1 MLVEAIEDA
10 EESVAEA
17 AAKALVNIGDTRAV
31 EPLIQVLRS
40 REIGARR
47 WAATALGELKDTR
60 AAEPLISAVN
70 DDDAGV
76 RAHAARGLGMI
87 GTVQAVVPLES
98 ALRDAEGTV
107 REAAV
112 YALASIDDPRARELV
127 ESALSHNDLI
137 TRTAATKASKK
148 KANPNSIATLL
159 ANLET
164 RVEELSTASAAA
176 LEALLERSAS
186 AAGVEDLRA
195 IARLQNA
202 IVIGTG
208 HGEGYLRTQIEID
221 CRRLKQLACRE
232 LLRRGLP
239 V

>member
-1 MLVEAIEDA
+1 VEAIEDA

-40 REIGARR
+40 RASGARR

-76 RAHAARGLGMI
+76 RAHAVRGLGMI
-87 GTVQAVVPLES
+87 GTAQAVVPLDS
-98 ALRDAEGTV
+98 ALGDIEGTV

-112 YALASIDDPRARELV
+112 YALARIDDPCARELV

-137 TRTAATKASKK
+137 TRTAATKAWKK
-148 KANPNSIATLL
+148 KATPNSIVTLL
-159 ANLET
+159 ASLET
-164 RVEELSTASAAA
+164 RIEELSTAAAAA
-176 LEALLERSAS
+176 LEALLEHSAS
-186 AAGVEDLRA
+186 AASVEDLRA
-195 IARLQNA
+195 ITCLENA

-208 HGEGYLRTQIEID
+208 HGEAYLRAQAEID
-221 CRRLKQLACRE
+221 CRQLKQLACRE
-232 LLRRGLP
+232 LLRRGLS